1 MMKFKSI
8 WGILPLTVWALTLGA
23 CSDDDT
29 PEGSDDVQKVEN
41 TGLIEAVIDKVPGIG
56 LTTNED
62 GTVSLTEENL
72 KKMAAVTELDL
83 SECGLTDLS
92 GIEYFTGLVTLDCS
106 GNKLTSL
113 DFSASSATATKAA
126 NSAGLTALKELDC
139 SDNQLTSL
147 NVDGLTAL
155 EDLDC
160 GQNRL
165 TSFTVAGL
173 SKLSRLD
180 CADNRLTSVSVS
192 NLPALENLKLEY
204 NQLTAIDVSTVPS
217 VHYLGCYGNRL
228 TSLDVSK
235 LTRLEGLYCYE
246 NCLSSLDI
254 SMLSADLTL
263 SCGNQQTASGSTQTL
278 TLYLNTAQKAQ
289 WEASWS
295 QDPDNQGV
303 ETSVK

>member
-113 DFSASSATATKAA
+113 DFGASSAAGTKAA
-126 NSAGLTALKELDC
+126 GSAGLTALTELDC
-139 SDNQLTSL
+139 SENQLTTL

-160 GQNRL
+160 GQNSL
-165 TSFTVAGL
+165 TSLTVAGL
-173 SKLSRLD
+173 PKLSRLD
-180 CADNRLTSVSVS
+180 CADNLLASVSVS
-192 NLPALENLKLEY
+192 DLPVQE
-204 NQLTAIDVSTVPS
+204 IHITVVQRQIHIP
-217 VHYLGCYGNRL
+217 GNCIEIRIHL
-228 TSLDVSK
+228 QRSILIVKVIYTVLHSPLQP
-235 LTRLEGLYCYE
+235 GLRRGQ
-246 NCLSSLDI
+246 
-254 SMLSADLTL
+254 DLPV
-263 SCGNQQTASGSTQTL
+263 A
-278 TLYLNTAQKAQ
+278 
-289 WEASWS
+289 
-295 QDPDNQGV
+295 
-303 ETSVK
+303 